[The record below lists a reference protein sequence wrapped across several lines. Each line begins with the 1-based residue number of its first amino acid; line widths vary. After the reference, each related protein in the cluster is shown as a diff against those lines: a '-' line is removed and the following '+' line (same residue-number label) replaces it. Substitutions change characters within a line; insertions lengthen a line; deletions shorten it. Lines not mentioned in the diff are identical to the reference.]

1 MAGANKILKEKVV
14 NEIKS
19 DLAGVNSAVVS
30 HYSGITVEQ
39 ITKLRAS
46 LRQQNVKFKVLKN
59 KLSIRAIEGT
69 PLEKLKDFF
78 KGPTAIAYSKED
90 PIALA
95 KALNEF
101 AKTESKF
108 LIQAGVV
115 DGDLLDK
122 GQVIELAKIP
132 SREILLSRLVGSMQ
146 NSYAGFVYVLGSIM
160 RKQADASPAES
171 AKEPTESVKEPVE
184 SAKEE
189 VKS

>member
-19 DLAGVNSAVVS
+19 DLAGVNSAIVS

-39 ITKLRAS
+39 ITKLRAN
-46 LRQQNVKFKVLKN
+46 LRQQGVKFKVLKN

-78 KGPTAIAYSKED
+78 KGPTAIAYSKDD

-95 KALNEF
+95 KTLNEF

-122 GQVIELAKIP
+122 GQVIELAKVP
-132 SREILLSRLVGSMQ
+132 SREVLLSRLVGSMQ
-146 NSYAGFVYVLGSIM
+146 NSYSNFVYVLGAIQ
-160 RKQADASPAES
+160 RKVEASPADQSTNEQ
-171 AKEPTESVKEPVE
+171 
-184 SAKEE
+184 
-189 VKS
+189 KS

>member
-14 NEIKS
+14 AEIKS
-19 DLAGVNSAVVS
+19 DLAGVNSAIVS

-39 ITKLRAS
+39 ITKLRSS

-95 KALNEF
+95 KALNDF

-132 SREILLSRLVGSMQ
+132 SREVLLSRLVGSMQ
-146 NSYAGFVYVLGSIM
+146 NSYSSFVYVLGAIM
-160 RKQADASPAES
+160 RKQADASPAET
-171 AKEPTESVKEPVE
+171 AAEPTETAKESAEP
-184 SAKEE
+184 AKEE